1 MSELIIN
8 KENILK
14 NILLK
19 TFGNSL
25 SNLEKRTN
33 EQMDALTMTSKQ
45 FKLFNK
51 HINDLTINVKT
62 TKEKMNSNQKNN
74 LNQTKNKNLARS
86 KTQTNYYSHNKIHS
100 QIPTKRNF
108 KTNLKGLIIPKSK
121 TIQNSQ
127 NTSFENKLNQPFNK
141 FQNKKSRNNIIK
153 NKTITESFNKNL
165 NSKINNSM
173 TTPPPK
179 KNYKNNLEIKA
190 DLFDIQETIKKV
202 ENTINNTE
210 KLVHKKNISVQN
222 IDFAKNK
229 LLKSKINMNK
239 ITIKKKKLNL
249 EPYLKQMNE
258 ILIDKIF
265 NYCDINDRFNI
276 IESNKKLFIYN
287 HYNYLQSLINKLNY
301 NFNNEINKLK
311 EEYKEETEKDYP
323 EFSLSKKVIKAIEL
337 LNNEIYCN
345 VFYREELSGKHLKII
360 IVYRILCQLLKKED
374 LINIKDN
381 KEFWKKICVWLI
393 NEGNKGLGN
402 YLKEISK
409 EFFYDDENIYKIE
422 KIIKNDKLNFNPFYY
437 SNICETTGLIV
448 FLLKDVLEYIGI
460 LINPK
465 KTPVKRRLNNLKY
478 QLTIK
483 IDALKRFQKRLKIEG
498 DNINEIEMNNNVNLD
513 NKINNNES
521 KNNNNKTINNFD
533 TNTLIS
539 ISKENL
545 TSESENINNKNN

>member
-1 MSELIIN
+1 M
-8 KENILK
+8 K
-14 NILLK
+14 
-19 TFGNSL
+19 
-25 SNLEKRTN
+25 
-33 EQMDALTMTSKQ
+33 A
-45 FKLFNK
+45 
-51 HINDLTINVKT
+51 
-62 TKEKMNSNQKNN
+62 
-74 LNQTKNKNLARS
+74 
-86 KTQTNYYSHNKIHS
+86 
-100 QIPTKRNF
+100 
-108 KTNLKGLIIPKSK
+108 NLKALLIPKSK

-127 NTSFENKLNQPFNK
+127 NTSFENRLNQPLNK
-141 FQNKKSRNNIIK
+141 FQNKKSRNNLVK
-153 NKTITESFNKNL
+153 NKSNTELFNKCNL

-173 TTPPPK
+173 TTVQTN

-202 ENTINNTE
+202 ENTISNTE

-222 IDFAKNK
+222 IGFAKNK
-229 LLKSKINMNK
+229 FLKFKNNMNNT
-239 ITIKKKKLNL
+239 TIKKKKLNL

-301 NFNNEINKLK
+301 NFNDEIKKLK
-311 EEYKEETEKDYP
+311 EKYNEEIENDYP
-323 EFSLSKKVIKAIEL
+323 EFSLSKSVIKAIEL

-402 YLKEISK
+402 YLKKISK
-409 EFFYDDENIYKIE
+409 EFNFDDENIYKIE
-422 KIIKNDKLNFNPFYY
+422 KMIKNYKSNFNPYYY
-437 SNICETTGLIV
+437 SNICDTTGLIV
-448 FLLKDVLEYIGI
+448 FLLKDVLEYLGVF
-460 LINPK
+460 INDK

-483 IDALKRFQKRLKIEG
+483 IDALKRFQKRIKIEG
-498 DNINEIEMNNNVNLD
+498 DNINEIEMNNNVNFD
-513 NKINNNES
+513 NK
-521 KNNNNKTINNFD
+521 NK
-533 TNTLIS
+533 
-539 ISKENL
+539 
-545 TSESENINNKNN
+545 